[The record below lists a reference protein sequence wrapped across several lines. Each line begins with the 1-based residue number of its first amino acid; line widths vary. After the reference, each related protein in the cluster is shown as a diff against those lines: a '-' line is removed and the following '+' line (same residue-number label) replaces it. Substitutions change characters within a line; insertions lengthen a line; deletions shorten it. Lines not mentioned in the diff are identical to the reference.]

1 MVYPT
6 PGFIV
11 RQTFLEFEEEG
22 EVEEPAPLTRRERSY
37 SDTELTVRQTS
48 ASQFGSEE
56 LRLYCEMRKA
66 DSPSDE
72 TALHAIH
79 EKLSQMFFSVSAETD
94 SIHEKVCQMSSAL
107 ANETHAIHEEVSEI
121 PPQEDAGSLDMDM
134 AQTERSEPTSF
145 SSSCDESLADTPLDQ
160 CTTLMLSGLPPE
172 YTRLKIVQTL
182 CQEGFV
188 HMYDF
193 VFVPMDLR
201 TRTGNGF
208 ALVNF
213 RSNSDACRALV
224 HFDGFTRW
232 SVEGSQACEASWSKF
247 LQGTEALI
255 ERHRNS
261 PIMHEAVPDV
271 YKPAMYDSSGNEVAF
286 PEPTKRIRM
295 PRLRRKSNY
304 HNNASL
310 ECAPSSH
317 GSCGTTVAERN
328 TISARQ
334 ASGRERRQKAKVTS
348 YIDDIN
354 NDAWF
359 VDLVASRLHS
369 QAMAYERVA
378 PPLYCSKVDNAL
390 YGNPEMM
397 GLGGYDPFAFGP
409 APGQLVW
416 LMSN

>member
-6 PGFIV
+6 PGFVV

-22 EVEEPAPLTRRERSY
+22 EEVDEPAPLTRRPRSY
-37 SDTELTVRQTS
+37 SDTDLTVRKTS
-48 ASQFGSEE
+48 ASQFGQEE
-56 LRLYCEMRKA
+56 LRLYCEMRKE
-66 DSPSDE
+66 E
-72 TALHAIH
+72 TPANEKALHAIH
-79 EKLSQMFFSVSAETD
+79 EKLSQFFNRTD
-94 SIHEKVCQMSSAL
+94 SIHEKVCQISLAF
-107 ANETHAIHEEVSEI
+107 ANEAKAIHEDVTETTLK
-121 PPQEDAGSLDMDM
+121 EDAGSLDMDTRE
-134 AQTERSEPTSF
+134 TERSEPTSF
-145 SSSCDESLADTPLDQ
+145 SSSCDDVCDESLPDRPLDQ
-160 CTTLMLSGLPPE
+160 CTTLMLSGLPAE
-172 YTRLKIVQTL
+172 YTRVKLVQTL

-193 VFVPMDLR
+193 AFVPMDLR

-213 RSNSDACRALV
+213 RSHSDACRALV

-232 SVEGSQACEASWSKF
+232 SVESSQVCEASWSKF

-295 PRLRRKSNY
+295 PRLRRKSKYQND
-304 HNNASL
+304 A
-310 ECAPSSH
+310 APSIH
-317 GSCGTTVAERN
+317 GNGGTTVAEKN
-328 TISARQ
+328 NLSARQ
-334 ASGRERRQKAKVTS
+334 ASGRERRKKANATPCS
-348 YIDDIN
+348 DDAQ

-369 QAMAYERVA
+369 QAMTCERVA

-390 YGNPEMM
+390 YGIPDMM
-397 GLGGYDPFAFGP
+397 GLGGCDPYTFVP